1 MRIKYSLSFK
11 LKLTTKKH
19 YTMKHK
25 ILGLA
30 IVTLCLFASC
40 KSDKKETETVVTD
53 EVTKDTSGTTEA
65 PTETRVASETKEKPA
80 YFSEKRKLAMSLES
94 KSNSTTTGNI
104 VFTQE
109 EGVVTMISVL
119 SGLTPGE
126 HAIHIHEKADCS
138 SDDGKS
144 SGGHWNPTA
153 QPHGKW
159 GDAKGYHKGDIGNF
173 TADAN
178 GHGTITKITDE
189 WCIGCGDDTKDI
201 LGKAIIVH
209 QGVDDFTSQPSGAA
223 GARVSCGGIIE

>member
-1 MRIKYSLSFK
+1 
-11 LKLTTKKH
+11 
-19 YTMKHK
+19 MKHK
-25 ILGLA
+25 ILGLI
-30 IVTLCLFASC
+30 IVASCLFASC
-40 KSDKKETETVVTD
+40 KSDKKDTEAVIDTETT
-53 EVTKDTSGTTEA
+53 EETSGTTESTPKA
-65 PTETRVASETKEKPA
+65 TTPTETKEKPA
-80 YFSEKRKLAMSLES
+80 YYSEKRKLTMRLDS
-94 KSNSTTTGNI
+94 KSGSTATGNI

-109 EGVVTMISVL
+109 EGVVTMIAVL
-119 SGLTPGE
+119 SGLSPGE

-159 GDAKGYHKGDIGNF
+159 GDEAGYHKGDIGNF
-173 TADAN
+173 VAAEN
-178 GHGTITKITDE
+178 GHGKITKITDE
-189 WCIGCGDDTKDI
+189 WCIGCGDATKDI